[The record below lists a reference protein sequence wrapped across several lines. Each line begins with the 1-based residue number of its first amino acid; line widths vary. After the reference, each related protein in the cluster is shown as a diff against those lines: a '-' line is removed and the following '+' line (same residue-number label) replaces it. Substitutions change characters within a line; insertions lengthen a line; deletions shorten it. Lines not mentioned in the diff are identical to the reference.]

1 MLQNVAI
8 EIFERVVNSGQQFD
22 LWFDSQTIFT
32 CNNGPGLHGKQ
43 IVFFAS
49 VQIDLLNYK
58 QVKTLK
64 KRVN

>member
-1 MLQNVAI
+1 MLQNVLI
-8 EIFERVVNSGQQFD
+8 EIFERNSGKQID
-22 LWFDSQTIFT
+22 LWFTS
-32 CNNGPGLHGKQ
+32 NNGPGLHGKQ

-58 QVKTLK
+58 QVKTIE